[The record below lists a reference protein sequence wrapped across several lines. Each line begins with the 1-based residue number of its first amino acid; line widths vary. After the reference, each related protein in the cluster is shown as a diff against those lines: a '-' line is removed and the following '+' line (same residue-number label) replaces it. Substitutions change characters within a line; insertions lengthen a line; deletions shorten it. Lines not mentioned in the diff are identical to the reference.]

1 MNIEIKDLNSLIER
15 KECIVADYKLDLND
29 LPLSIVSEVYSAV
42 SNPQNVNENI
52 IFERIIFPLI
62 KRKYKDETLESAE
75 SKLNHKQ
82 ILLLWNEII
91 ESIYPKPSS
100 DETGEVKKK

>member
-15 KECIVADYKLDLND
+15 KECVVADYTLDLND

-42 SNPQNVNENI
+42 ATPQNVNENI

-75 SKLNHKQ
+75 QKLNHKQ

-100 DETGEVKKK
+100 DNDEVKKK